1 MWFLQLSGWPV
12 FLAIV
17 VGVAAF
23 MIAASVALTWIGNR
37 SLVQA
42 MVIVTIALTALALVV
57 FVGFVLLTRAN
68 V

>member
-42 MVIVTIALTALALVV
+42 MVIVTLALTLLALVV
-57 FVGFVLLTRAN
+57 LVGFVLLTRAN

>member
-42 MVIVTIALTALALVV
+42 MVIVTFALTLLALVV

>member
-17 VGVAAF
+17 IGVAAF

-42 MVIVTIALTALALVV
+42 MVIVTLALTVLALVV

>member
-17 VGVAAF
+17 VVVAAF

-42 MVIVTIALTALALVV
+42 MVIVTLALTVLALVV